1 MTSPLSDAQ
10 IAARRKLLD
19 DFEIYAKH
27 CVRIRTKAGTIVP
40 LVLNRPQR
48 RLVNQL
54 NDQMLRTGRV
64 RVVVVKAR
72 QQGFSTVISAW
83 QYWWLSQRKA
93 QKGLVMAHEAD
104 STTTLFDMY
113 RRIHDNVPDA
123 VRPSTKYSS
132 RTELV
137 FDKLDS
143 GLRVATAGGRGVA
156 RGETLTTAHLSEVAF
171 WPPTFAKANFNGLL
185 QAIPDTKGTAVF
197 LESTG
202 NGMTGVFYH
211 MFKGARDGTNG
222 YELCFSPWV
231 DSDEYRDDTYPTPF
245 TRTPEE
251 IEIAKTALALYDVV
265 VDDAQL
271 WWRRRK
277 VATNGL
283 DMFRQEYPLTA
294 DEAFISTGRPVFNPD
309 TLHKRIK
316 NPIAP
321 IERRA
326 VEEKYDKQTGQ
337 PLPLRVLEKHPRGE
351 LLVYR
356 KRDDKET
363 YVIGADVGMGIRGG
377 IQGRADGD
385 PSVAQVL
392 DSQLRQVAV
401 WRGRVHPDVF
411 AEILLALGYYYNE
424 ALLVPERNNHGLVTC
439 VALRDRE
446 YPNLYLDITEGTI
459 EPDKETIQLGIFT
472 SEKTK
477 PLLIDTLRALDRD
490 REIEISDQTTLE
502 EMLSYVVT
510 ESGKMQA
517 EEGSHDD
524 CVMALALAAYG
535 SGGKWTPVVVPQELY
550 VTAI

>member
-1 MTSPLSDAQ
+1 M
-10 IAARRKLLD
+10 AARKRLLD
-19 DFEIYAKH
+19 DFEFYARH
-27 CVRIRTKAGTIVP
+27 CVRIRTKEGTIVP
-40 LVLNRPQR
+40 LVLNRVQR
-48 RLVNQL
+48 RFVARVT
-54 NDQMLRTGRV
+54 DQMLRTGRV
-64 RVVVVKAR
+64 RMVVVKAR
-72 QQGFSTVISAW
+72 QQGLSTVISAW

-113 RRIHDNVPDA
+113 RRIHDNVPEA
-123 VRPSTKYSS
+123 VKPSTKYSS

-137 FDKLDS
+137 FDRLDS

-156 RGETLTTAHLSEVAF
+156 RGETIQVAHLSEVGF
-171 WPPTFAKANFNGLL
+171 WPTTFARANFNGLI
-185 QAIPDTKGTAVF
+185 QAIPETSGTAIF

-202 NGMTGVFYH
+202 NGMTGVFYG
-211 MFKGARDGTNG
+211 MYKGAKLGTNG
-222 YELCFSPWV
+222 FELFFSSWV
-231 DSDEYRDDTYPTPF
+231 ESDEYRDETVPQPF
-245 TRTPEE
+245 IRTPDEH
-251 IEIAKTALALYDVV
+251 AVAATALELYGIV

-277 VATNGL
+277 IATNGL
-283 DMFRQEYPLTA
+283 DMFKQEYPLTA

-309 TLHKRIK
+309 TLHTRIK
-316 NPIAP
+316 SPKAPIA
-321 IERRA
+321 RMA
-326 VEEKYDKQTGQ
+326 VEETYDKQTGKL
-337 PLPLRVLEKHPRGE
+337 LPLRVLREHPRGE
-351 LLVYR
+351 LLIYH
-356 KRDDKET
+356 KLDPKET
-363 YVIGADVGMGIRGG
+363 YFIGADVGMGIRGG

-385 PSVAQVL
+385 PSVAQIL

-411 AEILLALGYYYNE
+411 AEILLALGYHYNE
-424 ALLVPERNNHGLVTC
+424 ALLIPERNNHGLVTC
-439 VALRDRE
+439 VALRDKQ
-446 YPNLYLDITEGTI
+446 YPNLYLDIAEGTI
-459 EPDKETIQLGIFT
+459 EPDNETIQLGIFT

-477 PLLIDTLRALDRD
+477 PLLIDTLRALDREKD
-490 REIEISDQTTLE
+490 IEINDTTTLE

-535 SGGKWTPVVVPQELY
+535 SGGKWTPVDVPQELY